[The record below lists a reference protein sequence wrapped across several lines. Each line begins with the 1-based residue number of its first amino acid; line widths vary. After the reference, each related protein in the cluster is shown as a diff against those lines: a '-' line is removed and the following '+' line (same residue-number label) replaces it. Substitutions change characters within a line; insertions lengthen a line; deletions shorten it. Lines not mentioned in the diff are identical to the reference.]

1 MFTILEVIFF
11 VQFYFILYGLY
22 MSSSNKTKRRHSNKH
37 KHTKRHIH
45 NKTHK
50 HHKMHS
56 KRRLYRKRREI
67 RLVPGSKSVPLFS
80 SPEKKQNT
88 PILENSSQM
97 QGNIIQGLRTYLN
110 HKI

>member
-1 MFTILEVIFF
+1 
-11 VQFYFILYGLY
+11 

-37 KHTKRHIH
+37 KHTKRHRH

-50 HHKMHS
+50 HKMHS

-67 RLVPGSKSVPLFS
+67 RLVPGSKSVPLFTA
-80 SPEKKQNT
+80 PEKKQNT
-88 PILENSSQM
+88 PILENNSQM
-97 QGNIIQGLRTYLN
+97 QGNIVQGLRSYLN